1 MVDKGYV
8 NPGLVWTAER
18 LRERIGE
25 RKSDDLVIIDT
36 RPAPDFCVGHI
47 EGAAHLDLYGISL
60 NDTRPEPLAAFTW
73 MLAYLREALEA
84 FLKRDAAVINDQPY
98 KDRRG

>member
-1 MVDKGYV
+1 MADKGYV
-8 NPGLVWTAER
+8 NPGLVWTPQQ

-36 RPAPDFCVGHI
+36 RPAPV
-47 EGAAHLDLYGISL
+47 
-60 NDTRPEPLAAFTW
+60 AAFTW

-98 KDRRG
+98 KDRRGKISWTGIPTSGWSFRRSSDDS